1 MREDI
6 NSIVSTMMNTNN
18 VVDLD
23 RVLTKA
29 VCFDAAVMRAFLLDS
44 AEDESDMEEFFNDMS
59 LDDSFMRGFM
69 VGLVQ
74 SLLIERSNGEVMG
87 RHSHSEI
94 VEMFDAAAAHSIES
108 SL

>member
-6 NSIVSTMMNTNN
+6 SSIVSATLAAMNTNN

-44 AEDESDMEEFFNDMS
+44 SEDESDMEDFFDDMS
-59 LDDSFMRGFM
+59 FSGIFKAKNFG
-69 VGLVQ
+69 
-74 SLLIERSNGEVMG
+74 I
-87 RHSHSEI
+87 RHSHAEI
-94 VEMFDAAAAHSIES
+94 VEMFDAAAAHSIER